1 MPSTTPADDEAAACL
16 PYTSA
21 MPDFYQP
28 GRRISET
35 KCYEYAWQM
44 QDLDERDQREK
55 ACLAYRR
62 RKAGLHSFRNL
73 VVGGRRALQGE
84 YPHMGALGWRAVE
97 GTWIFKCGGALISPR
112 FVLTA
117 AHCTKSSR
125 DPTVAEAAP
134 KIVRL
139 GARNIL
145 DAPEPYDALITR
157 IIVHFSYSAP
167 RKYNDIALLQLS
179 RDVEFSRYIQPACL
193 WTSANTSAILS
204 ATVTG
209 WGVVVSGGRDSSPN
223 LQTAE
228 VDIIESTTCGGLLR
242 RYCNRNWCGLDQ
254 TQVCAGKLAGGV
266 DTCQVLHCYRYNLQ
280 TAEDIIESTT
290 CDGLLHRYCNRN
302 WCGLDQTQVC
312 AGKVGG
318 GVDTC
323 QDIIESTTCGGL
335 LRRYCNRNWCGLD
348 QTQVCAGKLGGGVD
362 TCQGDSGGPLQVRV
376 GSLTSVIGVTSFG
389 FGCARAGAPGVYTKV
404 AAYSDWIERHVWG

>member
-1 MPSTTPADDEAAACL
+1 MWSACVLLLLAASSAANASSRRNKRQDYWSWGLVEDIEPTNSQLVSATPTDDEANACL
-16 PYTSA
+16 PYTST
-21 MPDFYQP
+21 MPDFYKP

-35 KCYEYAWQM
+35 KCFEYDWQIKD
-44 QDLDERDQREK
+44 QEERDQKEK

-84 YPHMGALGWRAVE
+84 YPHMGAIGWRAVE
-97 GTWIFKCGGALISPR
+97 GTWVFKCGGALISPR

-145 DAPEPYDALITR
+145 DTPEPHDERITR
-157 IIVHFSYSAP
+157 IIVHPYFTAP

-179 RDVEFSRYIQPACL
+179 KDVEFSRYIQPACL
-193 WTSANTSAILS
+193 WTSLNTSTIS
-204 ATVTG
+204 GATITG
-209 WGVVVSGGRDSSPN
+209 WGVVAEGSRDSSPN
-223 LQTAE
+223 LKTAE
-228 VDIIESTTCGGLLR
+228 VDVIEPTTCDGLLR

-254 TQVCAGKLAGGV
+254 AQICAGKP
-266 DTCQVLHCYRYNLQ
+266 
-280 TAEDIIESTT
+280 S
-290 CDGLLHRYCNRN
+290 
-302 WCGLDQTQVC
+302 
-312 AGKVGG
+312 
-318 GVDTC
+318 
-323 QDIIESTTCGGL
+323 
-335 LRRYCNRNWCGLD
+335 
-348 QTQVCAGKLGGGVD
+348 GGVD
-362 TCQGDSGGPLQVRV
+362 TCQGDSGGPLQVRA
-376 GSLTSVIGVTSFG
+376 GSLTSVVGVTSFG

-404 AAYSDWIERHVWG
+404 AAFREWIEQHVWG

>member
-1 MPSTTPADDEAAACL
+1 MWNVCVLFMLPAVSSAVNISFGNRNKRQDYWSWGLVEDNEPKNSQLLSTTPADDEAAACQ

-21 MPDFYQP
+21 MPNFYQP

-44 QDLDERDQREK
+44 QDQDERDQREK

-62 RKAGLHSFRNL
+62 QKAGLRSFRNL
-73 VVGGRRALQGE
+73 VVGGRRALAGE

-145 DAPEPYDALITR
+145 DVPEPHDELITR
-157 IIVHFSYSAP
+157 ILVHPSYSAP
-167 RKYNDIALLQLS
+167 RKYNDIALLRLS
-179 RDVEFSRYIQPACL
+179 RDVEFTRYIQPACL
-193 WTSANTSAILS
+193 WTSVNTSAIFG

-228 VDIIESTTCGGLLR
+228 VDIIESTTCDGLLR
-242 RYCNRNWCGLDQ
+242 HYCNRNWCGLDQ
-254 TQVCAGKLAGGV
+254 TQVCAGK
-266 DTCQVLHCYRYNLQ
+266 
-280 TAEDIIESTT
+280 IE
-290 CDGLLHRYCNRN
+290 
-302 WCGLDQTQVC
+302 
-312 AGKVGG
+312 
-318 GVDTC
+318 
-323 QDIIESTTCGGL
+323 
-335 LRRYCNRNWCGLD
+335 
-348 QTQVCAGKLGGGVD
+348 GGVD
-362 TCQGDSGGPLQVRV
+362 TCQGDSGGPLQVRA

-389 FGCARAGAPGVYTKV
+389 FGCARVGAPGVYTRV